1 MAAFIHDDVDPHRF
15 GRKTTDDVQTYSQYF
30 TRQAR
35 VSLTDSVAHLRHV
48 DETQSLTAIDLR
60 RDTVYFF
67 LKDAAASADDSLLR
81 FDIPLGL
88 LRSWDTADADTAP
101 PVLHSHDRRAHLAVE
116 GFYLDLRTDSRPDD
130 LKVNSLT
137 LEGILLTK

>member
-1 MAAFIHDDVDPHRF
+1 MGITMH
-15 GRKTTDDVQTYSQYF
+15 
-30 TRQAR
+30 
-35 VSLTDSVAHLRHV
+35 VSI
-48 DETQSLTAIDLR
+48 TAPSRLEPALKSRIIDC
-60 RDTVYFF
+60 
-67 LKDAAASADDSLLR
+67 AAASADDSLLR